1 MHSVL
6 VQDFVSS
13 QACYKSQYH
22 YKYTH
27 YMQCVGIRLYQVE
40 PVIRAS
46 ITTSHD
52 SDK

>member
-27 YMQCVGIRLYQVE
+27 YMHSLDKLITYSASEQDFVWGFTCCV
-40 PVIRAS
+40 S
-46 ITTSHD
+46 
-52 SDK
+52 